1 METTKFNIATDKDIL
16 QLVQLI
22 NSAYRGEE
30 AKKGWTHEA
39 DLIEGNK
46 RIDEISLKEILQN
59 PDAVILKI
67 SEQERIIG
75 CVYLE
80 QKRNHMYLGMLTVS
94 PTIQGKG
101 TGKKLLRAAED
112 YAAEKNCRLIEMT
125 VISARTELIQWYE
138 RNGYHNTG
146 ITKPFP
152 DDGRF
157 GKTRRKIEFIVMEK
171 QL

>member
-1 METTKFNIATDKDIL
+1 MEKTKFCIASADDVP

-30 AKKGWTHEA
+30 AKMGWTHEA
-39 DLIEGNK
+39 DLIEGTK
-46 RIDEISLKEILQN
+46 RIDDVSLREMMQN
-59 PDAVILKI
+59 PNAVILKI
-67 SEQERIIG
+67 VEQQKIIG

-80 QKRNHMYLGMLTVS
+80 KKGNRMYLGMLTVS
-94 PTIQGKG
+94 PRIQGKG

-112 YAAEKNCRLIEMT
+112 FALEKNCSRIEMT
-125 VISARTELIQWYE
+125 VISVRTELISWYQ

-157 GKTRRKIEFIVMEK
+157 GKTRRQIEFI
-171 QL
+171 

>member
-1 METTKFNIATDKDIL
+1 MEKTKFCIASADDVA
-16 QLVQLI
+16 QLVPLI

-30 AKKGWTHEA
+30 AKMGWTHEA
-39 DLIEGNK
+39 DLIEGTK
-46 RIDEISLKEILQN
+46 RIDEVSLLEMMQN
-59 PDAVILKI
+59 PNASILKI
-67 SEQERIIG
+67 MEQQKIIG

-80 QKRNHMYLGMLTVS
+80 KKGSRMYLGMLTVS
-94 PTIQGKG
+94 PRIQGKG
-101 TGKKLLRAAED
+101 TGKQLLRAAED
-112 YAAEKNCRLIEMT
+112 FAVEKNCRLIEMT
-125 VISARTELIQWYE
+125 VISARTELIDWYR

-171 QL
+171 KL